1 MSPSPL
7 FASHSLHK
15 QNKMT
20 NERNNLVEALRSV
33 ELIEGLNP
41 TIYVRDDGDIVLSAE
56 EYDGAANEY
65 DYSIHPNIEAVM
77 SKFGY
82 VFEWETSGS
91 LIAYKI

>member
-1 MSPSPL
+1 
-7 FASHSLHK
+7 
-15 QNKMT
+15 MT

-41 TIYVRDDGDIVLSAE
+41 TIYVRDDGNIVLSAE
-56 EYDGAANEY
+56 EANEY
-65 DYSIHPNIEAVM
+65 DYSIHPNIEAVV

-82 VFEWETSGS
+82 MFGWETSGS